1 MATLTTK
8 GRYATRLLVYLAA
21 RQDTEP
27 AKKKDIAEAEG
38 ITPDYVE
45 QILIRLKA
53 AGLVRSH
60 RGKAG
65 GFSLA
70 VDPRTLTV
78 AHVLQAMEGRMTI
91 APCLEEG
98 ACRRSEY
105 CSTRDLW
112 KKLDQTLMQVLS
124 EATIGDLAEQSK
136 KKSEFNI

>member
-8 GRYATRLLVYLAA
+8 GRYATRLLVYLAS
-21 RQDTEP
+21 RQAAEP

-60 RGKAG
+60 RGKEG

-70 VDPRTLTV
+70 VDPQTLTV
-78 AHVLQAMEGRMTI
+78 ARVLEVMEGRMTI
-91 APCLEEG
+91 APCDEG
-98 ACRRSEY
+98 ACRRAES
-105 CSTRDLW
+105 CPTRELW
-112 KKLDQTLMQVLS
+112 KKLDRSLMAVLTGT
-124 EATIGDLAEQSK
+124 TIGELAEKNRSQ
-136 KKSEFNI
+136 SEFDI